1 MDKIWFLPFILAFAE
16 GQFYQPGYHG
26 NFYPYPYQP
35 YPQMLMPQQMQFM
48 SEQITQQ
55 IPQQIPQQI
64 SHQETATTKQMNYKQ
79 NVDSLTK
86 AFNQKYTNL
95 QKQNA
100 DSKVL
105 KQAHD
110 EFIQQYGKSKILITL
125 KGKSSTF
132 RILKMSCKNG
142 IF

>member
-1 MDKIWFLPFILAFAE
+1 MFFHLLPDQLTKEYE
-16 GQFYQPGYHG
+16 GKF
-26 NFYPYPYQP
+26 
-35 YPQMLMPQQMQFM
+35 
-48 SEQITQQ
+48 EQIHQQVPQQ
-55 IPQQIPQQI
+55 IPQQIPQQMP
-64 SHQETATTKQMNYKQ
+64 HQMPQQETPTTKQINFKQ

-132 RILKMSCKNG
+132 RILKMTCKNG